1 MVAPGFDEFAVLR
14 IFDDAVVGLRYRKIA
29 VAVGEKMSPFG
40 ATRTSDGLLNSS
52 GPLPATSGLP
62 SVISRWPSGANCVT
76 VWFLPSVTQTVPSG
90 AANSPCGH
98 LNKPEPKLTT
108 KRPDCVEFLNRRDVR
123 AFAGFSAA
131 AIEDPKTGA
140 VAIDVDA
147 DCLPPDSS
155 VRKLRP
161 VLDDMVRVKSAVGI
175 LSLNPPPARRNARKY
190 GHGGRKPKHCSRVVT
205 HGILPSLSPARLRRR
220 SHWR

>member
-29 VAVGEKMSPFG
+29 VAVGDEDVAIRGDENIRRAVELIGSIAGDVRPAQRHQQVAVRSELRNGLVLAVGNPDRSIGSCEQSVRPLEQAG
-40 ATRTSDGLLNSS
+40 AE
-52 GPLPATSGLP
+52 AH
-62 SVISRWPSGANCVT
+62 
-76 VWFLPSVTQTVPSG
+76 FQ
-90 AANSPCGH
+90 AAG
-98 LNKPEPKLTT
+98 
-108 KRPDCVEFLNRRDVR
+108 CVEFLNRRDVR

-147 DCLPPDSS
+147 DCLPPNSS
-155 VRKLRP
+155 VRKRRP

-205 HGILPSLSPARLRRR
+205 HGILPSLSLARLRRR